1 MSIEKIKMKLTPT
14 IKERKE
20 SKRKG
25 KERKEPLYS
34 NATNVKT
41 AHPPYPMGRINAQN
55 RLVGKNLT
63 IDRNYRGIMAK
74 TTGRILQR
82 AHSRDDFN
90 IKSNEQAHQTP
101 NAMQGNP
108 PRQFQCYFYRRNTV
122 FQRYIWNIDFGALT
136 SFPQLSTRHF
146 EKGLE
151 ALCDIFLA
159 FDKDLFL
166 AHSPQ

>member
-1 MSIEKIKMKLTPT
+1 
-14 IKERKE
+14 
-20 SKRKG
+20 
-25 KERKEPLYS
+25 
-34 NATNVKT
+34 
-41 AHPPYPMGRINAQN
+41 
-55 RLVGKNLT
+55 
-63 IDRNYRGIMAK
+63 MAK

-82 AHSRDDFN
+82 AHSGDDFN

-108 PRQFQCYFYRRNTV
+108 PRHFYRRNTV

-159 FDKDLFL
+159 FDNDLFL